1 MSSSGGLM
9 AGKTGIEAVDYNEPY
24 FSKEG
29 TFRIGLSATGFLVTR
44 IGEEWALMYC
54 AWGQEPESL
63 GKFDTRK
70 EAEAFGILTY
80 KLKGG

>member
-1 MSSSGGLM
+1 MFP
-9 AGKTGIEAVDYNEPY
+9 DNEPY

-29 TFRIGLSATGFLVTR
+29 TFQIGLSATGFLVTR

-70 EAEAFGILTY
+70 EAEEFGILTF
-80 KLKGG
+80 KLQGG